1 MLYKRLVRYYDDV
14 LNVDQE
20 LPKVDTKAA
29 GRKPPAEEELAK
41 LMRLVLGAIAKSPEN
56 DAQIGAMQSLPYAN
70 QMVLMHVIE
79 SVLATLQA
87 PQEAEGVEA
96 APDTSTDM
104 NLRELETM
112 RRELAKKTELVSL
125 HQDQLASAEAQ
136 IERLTEENKEMN
148 AVLPGLRD
156 SERERDTFRDQLD
169 EWRPIIEQSKRQEAQ
184 IEKYRSRLEE
194 TSDLQ
199 RELQDLRTN
208 EQDLKTTA
216 GSRSTEADE
225 RSKRIERRY
234 TSLQEEYTTLES
246 DKQRLQ
252 ARCDALEADHKA
264 DQTQMKGLMDR
275 VQALDVQDGSVKTD
289 REAHDPDTIATLR
302 GEISDLQQKL
312 ELSTAPSSSRLSAQ
326 ETPDSIESR
335 ESSLAA
341 VHAEI
346 TAMRNNAR
354 SKEKEAQYVVHLTP
368 GPSCGSSRK
377 NTARTRARMAPANL
391 HQKSF
396 VQCLTSSRSLSSWT
410 MLLCSDCP
418 SAGTARTSCARMLRL
433 RPMQQPRL
441 FRYVFLLITA

>member
-1 MLYKRLVRYYDDV
+1 
-14 LNVDQE
+14 
-20 LPKVDTKAA
+20 
-29 GRKPPAEEELAK
+29 
-41 LMRLVLGAIAKSPEN
+41 
-56 DAQIGAMQSLPYAN
+56 MQSLPYAD
-70 QMVLMHVIE
+70 QMVLMRVIE

-87 PQEAEGVEA
+87 PQEAEEVEA

-104 NLRELETM
+104 NLRELENM
-112 RRELAKKTELVSL
+112 RRELAKKTELVNL

-199 RELQDLRTN
+199 RELQDLRSS
-208 EQDLKTTA
+208 EQDLKTTV

-225 RSKRIERRY
+225 RSKHIERRY

-275 VQALDVQDGSVKTD
+275 VQALDVHDGSVKTD

-312 ELSTAPSSSRLSAQ
+312 EMSTAPSSSRQSAQ
-326 ETPDSIESR
+326 EAPDSIESR

-396 VQCLTSSRSLSSWT
+396 VLCLTSSRSLSSWT

-433 RPMQQPRL
+433 RPMQQSRL

>member
-1 MLYKRLVRYYDDV
+1 MRYYDDV
-14 LNVDQE
+14 LNVEQE

-56 DAQIGAMQSLPYAN
+56 DAQIGAMQSLPYAD
-70 QMVLMHVIE
+70 QMVLMRVIE

-87 PQEAEGVEA
+87 PQEAEEEEA
-96 APDTSTDM
+96 APDISTDM
-104 NLRELETM
+104 NQRELESM
-112 RRELAKKTELVSL
+112 RRELAKKTELVNL

-169 EWRPIIEQSKRQEAQ
+169 ESRPIIEQSKRQEVQ

-208 EQDLKTTA
+208 EQDPKTTA

-225 RSKRIERRY
+225 RAKHIERRY
-234 TSLQEEYTTLES
+234 TSLQEEYTALES
-246 DKQRLQ
+246 EKQRLQ
-252 ARCDALEADHKA
+252 AHCDALEADHKA

-275 VQALDVQDGSVKTD
+275 VQAFEIQDGSAKTE
-289 REAHDPDTIATLR
+289 REAHDPDTITALR
-302 GEISDLQQKL
+302 GEVSDLQQKL
-312 ELSTAPSSSRLSAQ
+312 ELSTVSASSRQSVQ
-326 ETPDSIESR
+326 ETSDSIESR

-354 SKEKEAQYVVHLTP
+354 SKEKEAQYVVRLTP
-368 GPSCGSSRK
+368 GPFCGSSRK
-377 NTARTRARMAPANL
+377 STAQTRARTAPANL

-396 VQCLTSSRSLSSWT
+396 VLCLTSSRSLSSWT

-418 SAGTARTSCARMLRL
+418 SAGTRRTSYARMLHL
-433 RPMQQPRL
+433 RPMQQSRL
-441 FRYVFLLITA
+441 FRYVFLLTTART